1 MSRCARFHWAKLTS
15 VLRAIVLLAAYLVGS
30 IPFSYIVARRR
41 GVDVRTVGSGNVGA
55 TNVMRSVGRG
65 AGLAAF
71 ALDFLK
77 GTVAT
82 LAAMSIEGDGALPAL
97 AAAAAVLG
105 HMYPVWLRFRGGK
118 GVATGAG
125 AFLPLVPLATVAAL
139 VAFGLALAVTRY
151 VSVSSLV
158 GCATLAA
165 LAFALRGPSAVA
177 FAATAT
183 ALLVVWK
190 HRANLARI
198 ARGTEN
204 RLGGRP

>member
-1 MSRCARFHWAKLTS
+1 MLS
-15 VLRAIVLLAAYLVGS
+15 AYLVGS

-77 GTVAT
+77 GAAAT
-82 LAAMSIEGDGALPAL
+82 LVAMSIERDGALPAL
-97 AAAAAVLG
+97 AAATAVLG

-125 AFLPLVPLATVAAL
+125 AFLPIAPVPTIAAL
-139 VAFGLALAVTRY
+139 VAFGLALAATRY
-151 VSVSSLV
+151 VSVGSLV

-165 LAFALRGPSAVA
+165 LAFALGGPSAVA

-183 ALLVVWK
+183 PESP
-190 HRANLARI
+190 R
-198 ARGTEN
+198 
-204 RLGGRP
+204 

>member
-1 MSRCARFHWAKLTS
+1 
-15 VLRAIVLLAAYLVGS
+15 VAAYLLGS

-77 GTVAT
+77 GTAAT
-82 LAAMSIEGDGALPAL
+82 LVAMSIERDGGLPAL
-97 AAAAAVLG
+97 AAATAVLG

-125 AFLPLVPLATVAAL
+125 AFLPIAPVPTIAAL
-139 VAFGLALAVTRY
+139 VAFGLALAATRY
-151 VSVSSLV
+151 VSVGSLA

-165 LAFALRGPSAVA
+165 VAFVLRGPSAVA

-183 ALLVVWK
+183 GLLVLWK

-204 RLGGRP
+204 RLGARP

>member
-1 MSRCARFHWAKLTS
+1 MPRCARFHWAKLCS
-15 VLRAIVLLAAYLVGS
+15 VLRAVVVLSAYLVGS

-77 GTVAT
+77 GAAAT
-82 LAAMSIEGDGALPAL
+82 LVAMSIERDGALPAL
-97 AAAAAVLG
+97 AAATAVLG

-125 AFLPLVPLATVAAL
+125 AFLPIAPVPTIAAL
-139 VAFGLALAVTRY
+139 VAFGLALAATRY
-151 VSVSSLV
+151 VSVGSLV

-165 LAFALRGPSAVA
+165 LAFALGGPSAVA

-183 ALLVVWK
+183 ALLVLWK

-198 ARGTEN
+198 ARGTES
-204 RLGGRP
+204 RLGARP

>member
-1 MSRCARFHWAKLTS
+1 M
-15 VLRAIVLLAAYLVGS
+15 LRAAALVAAYLLGS
-30 IPFSYIVARRR
+30 IPFSYLVARRR
-41 GVDVRTVGSGNVGA
+41 GVDVRRVGSGNVGA

-77 GTVAT
+77 GTAAT
-82 LAAMSIEGDGALPAL
+82 LLALWIEPRGPLPAL

-105 HMYPVWLRFRGGK
+105 HMYPAWLRFRGGK

-125 AFLPLVPLATVAAL
+125 AFLPIAPVPTVAAL
-139 VAFGLALAVTRY
+139 VAFGLALAATRY
-151 VSVSSLV
+151 VSVGSLV

-165 LAFALRGPSAVA
+165 LAFALDGPSVIA

-183 ALLVVWK
+183 ALLVLWK

-198 ARGTEN
+198 AQGKEN
-204 RLGGRP
+204 RLGARP

>member
-1 MSRCARFHWAKLTS
+1 M
-15 VLRAIVLLAAYLVGS
+15 LRAAVLVAAYVLGS

-41 GVDVRTVGSGNVGA
+41 GVDVRRVGSGNVGA

-65 AGLAAF
+65 AGLLAF

-77 GTVAT
+77 GTAAT
-82 LAAMSIEGDGALPAL
+82 LVALSVERGGALPAL
-97 AAAAAVLG
+97 AAATAVLG

-125 AFLPLVPLATVAAL
+125 AFLPIAPAPTVAAI
-139 VAFGLALAVTRY
+139 VAFGLALGATRY
-151 VSVSSLV
+151 VSVGSLA
-158 GCATLAA
+158 GCATLAV
-165 LAFALRGPSAVA
+165 LAFVLDGPSAVA

-183 ALLVVWK
+183 ALLVCWK

-198 ARGTEN
+198 AQGTES
-204 RLGGRP
+204 RLGARP

>member
-1 MSRCARFHWAKLTS
+1 M
-15 VLRAIVLLAAYLVGS
+15 LRAGVLLAAYLLGS
-30 IPFSYIVARRR
+30 IPFSYLVGRRH

-77 GTVAT
+77 GTAVT
-82 LAAMSIEGDGALPAL
+82 LVAMSVERDGALPAL

-139 VAFGLALAVTRY
+139 AAFGLALALTRY

-165 LAFALRGPSAVA
+165 VAFALRGPSAVA
-177 FAATAT
+177 WSATAT
-183 ALLVVWK
+183 ALLVLWK

-198 ARGTEN
+198 ARGTES
-204 RLGGRP
+204 RLGARP

>member
-1 MSRCARFHWAKLTS
+1 M
-15 VLRAIVLLAAYLVGS
+15 LRAIVLLAAYLVGS

-82 LAAMSIEGDGALPAL
+82 LVAMSIERDGALPAL

-158 GCATLAA
+158 GCAALAA
-165 LAFALRGPSAVA
+165 LAFALRGLSAVA

-204 RLGGRP
+204 RLGGCT

>member
-1 MSRCARFHWAKLTS
+1 MLAGA
-15 VLRAIVLLAAYLVGS
+15 VLLAAYLLGS
-30 IPFSYIVARRR
+30 IPFSYLVARRR
-41 GVDVRTVGSGNVGA
+41 GVDVRRVGSGNVGA

-82 LAAMSIEGDGALPAL
+82 LVALTAARGGALPAL
-97 AAAAAVLG
+97 AAVSAILG

-125 AFLPLVPLATVAAL
+125 AFLPIAPIPTLAAL
-139 VAFGLALAVTRY
+139 AAFGLTLAATRY
-151 VSVSSLV
+151 VSVGSLV
-158 GCATLAA
+158 GCAILAA
-165 LAFALRGPSAVA
+165 LAFVLDGASPVA

-183 ALLVVWK
+183 ALLVLWK

-198 ARGTEN
+198 AQGTEN
-204 RLGGRP
+204 RLGARP

>member
-1 MSRCARFHWAKLTS
+1 
-15 VLRAIVLLAAYLVGS
+15 VLRAGVLLAAYLVGS
-30 IPFSYIVARRR
+30 IPFSYIVGRRR
-41 GVDVRTVGSGNVGA
+41 GVDVRAVGSGNVGA

-77 GTVAT
+77 GTAAT
-82 LAAMSIEGDGALPAL
+82 LGAMSVERDGALPAL

-139 VAFGLALAVTRY
+139 VAFGLALALTRY

-165 LAFALRGPSAVA
+165 VAFAVRGPSAVA
-177 FAATAT
+177 LAATAT
-183 ALLVVWK
+183 ALLVLWK

-198 ARGTEN
+198 ARGTES
-204 RLGGRP
+204 RLGARP